1 VNESL
6 EELAPPASVAGDAGE
21 GRPNTVLF
29 MDQAAAG
36 TIASEREVRVIAADR
51 PVTFGR
57 EPTAH
62 LRIGHAPVYDDVVP
76 KLAGRA
82 FAMDG
87 RVVVEN
93 LHDTLAFD
101 VRVDGRA
108 LLTVPPG
115 HWHAPPERTFDVLV
129 TGTFT
134 YELAVTVNSAGNPT
148 RVVAVGEPDSPEPPT
163 GARPRLTDRQR
174 RILDSYVAPL
184 AAGGH
189 PASHPAGCRVPRH
202 QPVPG
207 APGVQPHLERAAGGR
222 RADAGLRRPPGPRR
236 GRVGPPPVLNL
247 TPVAAGTP

>member
-1 VNESL
+1 MNETL
-6 EELAPPASVAGDAGE
+6 EELAPPASVAADAGE
-21 GRPNTVLF
+21 DPPNTVLF

-62 LRIGHAPVYDDVVP
+62 LRLGHAPVYDDVVP
-76 KLAGRA
+76 KLAGRV

-93 LHDTLAFD
+93 LHDTLALD

-189 PASHPAGCRVPRH
+189 PASHQQVAESLGISRSLVRLECNRIWSELLVAGVPMRDYGD
-202 QPVPG
+202 PRD
-207 APGVQPHLERAAGGR
+207 LI
-222 RADAGLRRPPGPRR
+222 ADAWARHRF
-236 GRVGPPPVLNL
+236 
-247 TPVAAGTP
+247 

>member
-1 VNESL
+1 MNETL
-6 EELAPPASVAGDAGE
+6 EELAPPASVAVDAGE
-21 GRPNTVLF
+21 DPPNTVLC

-62 LRIGHAPVYDDVVP
+62 LRLGHAPVYDDVVP
-76 KLAGRA
+76 KLAGRV

-93 LHDTLAFD
+93 LHDTLALD

-189 PASHPAGCRVPRH
+189 PASHQQVAESLGISRSLVRLECNRIWSELLVAGVPMRDYGD
-202 QPVPG
+202 PRD
-207 APGVQPHLERAAGGR
+207 LI
-222 RADAGLRRPPGPRR
+222 ADAWARHRF
-236 GRVGPPPVLNL
+236 
-247 TPVAAGTP
+247 

>member
-1 VNESL
+1 MNESL

-189 PASHPAGCRVPRH
+189 PASHQQVAESLGISRSLVRLECNRIWSELLVAGVPMRDYGD
-202 QPVPG
+202 PRDLV
-207 APGVQPHLERAAGGR
+207 
-222 RADAGLRRPPGPRR
+222 ADAWARHRF
-236 GRVGPPPVLNL
+236 
-247 TPVAAGTP
+247 